1 MLTGLPSNFDVQTMR
16 VAASPGLRVGA
27 VTTLDAAIGSEARNP
42 VEANL
47 VEKIQALQDQKAL
60 LDAEASAAQAVKN
73 YLEKLDGNSG
83 SDKPGPGPDGKAL
96 AGMIDTLGKGVSASL
111 VKMQKIAVQQR
122 ALNASIDVLQRD
134 LARLEVGL
142 A

>member
-1 MLTGLPSNFDVQTMR
+1 
-16 VAASPGLRVGA
+16 
-27 VTTLDAAIGSEARNP
+27 
-42 VEANL
+42 
-47 VEKIQALQDQKAL
+47 
-60 LDAEASAAQAVKN
+60 
-73 YLEKLDGNSG
+73 
-83 SDKPGPGPDGKAL
+83 
-96 AGMIDTLGKGVSASL
+96 MIDTLGKGVSASL